1 MSKEED
7 DNSNDSGHFLDCK
20 VAAKPSPK
28 RMVKADFGKDF
39 NAYTVH
45 QVTGYMLQGLPA
57 SQQAAFDVLENL
69 SCSSNNVTK
78 TIVKSTVDHGNISI
92 GMSQEIANIAIASCG
107 EATPAAV
114 QQMSAGFIA

>member
-7 DNSNDSGHFLDCK
+7 DDSDDSGHFLDCK

-39 NAYTVH
+39 NAHTVH
-45 QVTGYMLQGLPA
+45 QVTGYMLQGLRA

-69 SCSSNNVTK
+69 SCSSNNVMK
-78 TIVKSTVDHGNISI
+78 TIVKSAVDHGNISI
-92 GMSQEIANIAIASCG
+92 GMSQDIANIAIASCG